1 MRRYGLVGC
10 LFCGWVLWR
19 SITVWGLPS
28 EFPPSIWQIENA
40 HETLDNCKENRG
52 IQLLMF
58 KNKEP
63 EPNLKYE
70 LKGSRMMTETT
81 DEKGK
86 KVTVVEELK
95 CFPGTIDPR
104 PRFKE

>member
-1 MRRYGLVGC
+1 MNKYGVLVF
-10 LFCGWVLWR
+10 LFCGWVMWR
-19 SITVWGLPS
+19 NIMVLGTAS
-28 EFPPSIWQIENA
+28 EFPPRLWQIENA

-81 DEKGK
+81 E
-86 KVTVVEELK
+86 VTVVEELK